1 MKSSGCCCRR
11 WRRRSS
17 AWRPRFR
24 RRRRCDGVVGEV
36 DAAVSAAKIVVIL
49 VLARRPGGSG
59 LVPVGQLDEGIDAS
73 LLGML
78 GTDRDA
84 SLDGGGHE
92 EEEEEEE
99 EEGKVGEEGRGL
111 EGKL

>member
-1 MKSSGCCCRR
+1 M
-11 WRRRSS
+11 
-17 AWRPRFR
+17 
-24 RRRRCDGVVGEV
+24 GEV

-84 SLDGGGHE
+84 SLDGGGMKRRKRNRRKRERLGRKE
-92 EEEEEEE
+92 ED
-99 EEGKVGEEGRGL
+99 
-111 EGKL
+111 